1 MVGTPEN
8 LKIVGAAILIAVA
21 VLLPNWRRARRLY
34 RRLFRSLRRLWRAA
48 RNRLASVTRGTLV
61 ERLRVVDGD
70 TVDDLSTGIRYRLAN
85 IDCPETEDRAKCYRE
100 RIRGEQAKGAAEMLV
115 STATKMEVR
124 PTGKI
129 DRYGRTVAYLHLDG
143 RDFGE
148 LMIERG
154 FAVAW
159 AGKRQNWCGPR
170 GGLVALAKACSTE
183 WQCNTCHGQHTP
195 RRTNNGSVVTL
206 PVVYR
211 RKD

>member
-1 MVGTPEN
+1 MQGHDLGAGGKILAEIDAPEN
-8 LKIVGAAILIAVA
+8 GQAFGNRSKQHLAELCFSKAA
-21 VLLPNWRRARRLY
+21 
-34 RRLFRSLRRLWRAA
+34 
-48 RNRLASVTRGTLV
+48 T
-61 ERLRVVDGD
+61 
-70 TVDDLSTGIRYRLAN
+70 
-85 IDCPETEDRAKCYRE
+85 
-100 RIRGEQAKGAAEMLV
+100 
-115 STATKMEVR
+115 VR
-124 PTGKI
+124 PRTT
-129 DRYGRTVAYLHLDG
+129 DRYGRTVAYLELDG
-143 RDFGE
+143 GDFGE

-211 RKD
+211 RKV

>member
-21 VLLPNWRRARRLY
+21 VLLPNWRTARRLY
-34 RRLFRSLRRLWRAA
+34 RRLFRGLRRLWRAA
-48 RNRLASVTRGTLV
+48 RNSLAAVTPGILV

-159 AGKRQNWCGPR
+159 AGKRQNWCGPH
-170 GGLVALAKACSTE
+170 GGLVALAQACSTE
-183 WQCNTCHGQHTP
+183 WQCNTCHGQYTP
-195 RRTNNGSVVTL
+195 RHMNNGSVVTL